1 MLWKLRRV
9 AIFVKWI
16 YFSINP
22 LNFFSSIIFTYQ
34 HHIKLNRSCSL
45 LKFVAKKIR
54 CVWCWKGKWMNFQ
67 FFHDINEKLK
77 KMRHSHLLRRKLIL
91 LTFDIKQIFSSC
103 NYHFCHDCDV
113 RVLFSC
119 CCCADVWFNSQQEIY
134 KNWVHICIRKFI
146 IQLDIHE

>member
-1 MLWKLRRV
+1 MN
-9 AIFVKWI
+9 IFFHQSTQLFQFNYI
-16 YFSINP
+16 YLPASHQTQQIVFV
-22 LNFFSSIIFTYQ
+22 
-34 HHIKLNRSCSL
+34 IKIRC
-45 LKFVAKKIR
+45 KKIR